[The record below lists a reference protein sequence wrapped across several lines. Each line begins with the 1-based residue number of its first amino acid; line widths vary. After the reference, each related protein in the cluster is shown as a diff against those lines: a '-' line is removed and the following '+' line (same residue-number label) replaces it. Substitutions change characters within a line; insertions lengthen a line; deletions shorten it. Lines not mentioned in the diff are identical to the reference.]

1 MNREQAIRTGNGA
14 VQTIVAPL
22 PRFPASP
29 LPRFSVFPLL
39 RLPVLKEAG
48 KLDNGRRFKLT
59 LHYDGAGFFGWQ
71 VQPGVRTVQAEL
83 EAALS
88 RLRNSPTTVIAAGR
102 TDRGV
107 HATGQV
113 VSALMPEKWT
123 AAELHRALNAILPDD
138 VWIASVEDA
147 PDEFHARY
155 DATARSYVYRIGTTP
170 DAASPFERRYCWP
183 LGVFLPIDVLNSAA
197 RRFIGRHSFRA
208 FAKAGQEERGDICTV
223 AAAEW
228 RQTAQGVEFH
238 VTADRFL
245 HHMVRYMVGTMV
257 DIARGRRSAPEID
270 LLLEGNSAVETSPP
284 APPEGLFLS
293 HVSY

>member
-1 MNREQAIRTGNGA
+1 M
-14 VQTIVAPL
+14 
-22 PRFPASP
+22 
-29 LPRFSVFPLL
+29 
-39 RLPVLKEAG
+39 LPVSEEV
-48 KLDNGRRFKLT
+48 DNFATERRFKLT

-113 VSALMPEKWT
+113 VSALMPAKWD
-123 AAELHRALNAILPDD
+123 ADDLRRALNAILPDD
-138 VWIASVEDA
+138 IWIAAVENA
-147 PDEFHARY
+147 PPDFHARY
-155 DATARSYVYRIGTTP
+155 DASTRSYVYRIGTT
-170 DAASPFERRYCWP
+170 DHAASPFVRRYCWA
-183 LGVFLPIDVLNSAA
+183 LAIALPITSLNDAA
-197 RRFIGRHSFRA
+197 RRFMGEHSFRA
-208 FAKAGQEERGDICTV
+208 FAKAGQPERGELCTV
-223 AAAEW
+223 RMAEW
-228 RQTAQGVEFH
+228 RPYPHGVEFH

-257 DIARGRRSAPEID
+257 DVARDRRPASDIDELLGGASA
-270 LLLEGNSAVETSPP
+270 LETSPP

>member
-1 MNREQAIRTGNGA
+1 MAEQTDSFGG
-14 VQTIVAPL
+14 
-22 PRFPASP
+22 
-29 LPRFSVFPLL
+29 
-39 RLPVLKEAG
+39 E
-48 KLDNGRRFKLT
+48 RRFKLT

-113 VSALMPEKWT
+113 VSALMPAKWS
-123 AAELHRALNAILPDD
+123 AAELHRALNAILPEDIW
-138 VWIASVEDA
+138 VVSVEEADPA
-147 PDEFHARY
+147 FHARY
-155 DATARSYVYRIGTTP
+155 DAKSRSYIYCVGTTP
-170 DAASPFERRYCWP
+170 EALSPFNRRHCWP
-183 LGVFLPIDVLNSAA
+183 LAVELPLDRLNDAA
-197 RRFIGRHSFRA
+197 RRFLGHHSFRA
-208 FAKAGQEERGDICTV
+208 FAKSGQPERGVVCTV
-223 AAAEW
+223 LSAEW
-228 RQTAQGVEFH
+228 RPCAGGVEFH

-257 DIARGRRSAPEID
+257 DIARGRRPASDID
-270 LLLEGNSAVETSPP
+270 GLLSGATGLETSPP

>member
-1 MNREQAIRTGNGA
+1 ME
-14 VQTIVAPL
+14 AP
-22 PRFPASP
+22 ADS
-29 LPRFSVFPLL
+29 
-39 RLPVLKEAG
+39 LPVE
-48 KLDNGRRFKLT
+48 RRFKLT

-113 VSALMPEKWT
+113 VSALMPAKWT
-123 AAELHRALNAILPDD
+123 AAELHRALNAILPEDIW
-138 VWIASVEDA
+138 VASAEDA
-147 PDEFHARY
+147 PAEFHARY
-155 DATARSYVYRIGTTP
+155 DATSRSYVYRIGTSP
-170 DAASPFERRYCWP
+170 QAASPFERRYCWP
-183 LGVFLPIDVLNSAA
+183 LAVPLPVDVLNDAA
-197 RRFIGRHSFRA
+197 GRFVGRHSFRA
-208 FAKAGQEERGDICTV
+208 FAKAGQEERGDVCTI

-257 DIARGRRSAPEID
+257 DVARGRRPASDID
-270 LLLEGNSAVETSPP
+270 ALLGGDTAVEKSPP

>member
-1 MNREQAIRTGNGA
+1 MNDETGS
-14 VQTIVAPL
+14 L
-22 PRFPASP
+22 P
-29 LPRFSVFPLL
+29 
-39 RLPVLKEAG
+39 E
-48 KLDNGRRFKLT
+48 RRFKLT

-113 VSALMPEKWT
+113 VSALMPQKWT
-123 AAELHRALNAILPDD
+123 AAELHRALNAVLPDD
-138 VWIASVEDA
+138 IWISAVEDA
-147 PDEFHARY
+147 HPDFHARY
-155 DATARSYVYRIGTTP
+155 DATARSYVYRIGTQP
-170 DAASPFERRYCWP
+170 DSASPFHRRHCWP
-183 LGVFLPIDVLNSAA
+183 LGISLPLDVLNDAA
-197 RRFIGRHSFRA
+197 RRFVGRHSFKA
-208 FAKAGQEERGDICTV
+208 FAKTGQEERGDMCVV
-223 AAAEW
+223 AEAEW
-228 RQTAQGVEFH
+228 RAVPEGVEFH

-245 HHMVRYMVGTMV
+245 HHMVRYMVGTMIDV
-257 DIARGRRSAPEID
+257 ARERRPASDIDE
-270 LLLEGNSAVETSPP
+270 LLSGNSGLETSPP

>member
-1 MNREQAIRTGNGA
+1 
-14 VQTIVAPL
+14 
-22 PRFPASP
+22 
-29 LPRFSVFPLL
+29 
-39 RLPVLKEAG
+39 LPVSEEAG
-48 KLDNGRRFKLT
+48 TFSGERRFKLT

-113 VSALMPEKWT
+113 VSASMPAKWS
-123 AAELHRALNAILPDD
+123 AGELQRALNAILPEDI
-138 VWIASVEDA
+138 WISSVDEA
-147 PDEFHARY
+147 PSEFHARY
-155 DATARSYVYRIGTTP
+155 DATSRSYVYRIGTVP
-170 DAASPFERRYCWP
+170 EAASPFSRRHCWA
-183 LGVFLPIDVLNSAA
+183 LGVPLSLARLNEAA
-197 RRFIGRHSFRA
+197 QRFVGRHSFRA
-208 FAKAGQEERGDICTV
+208 FAKAGQPERGEVCTV
-223 AAAEW
+223 TASEW
-228 RQTAQGVEFH
+228 RQSAGGVEFH

-257 DIARGRRSAPEID
+257 DVARERRPVEDID
-270 LLLEGNSAVETSPP
+270 ALLRGEGGLETSPP

>member
-1 MNREQAIRTGNGA
+1 MNDESGSI
-14 VQTIVAPL
+14 
-22 PRFPASP
+22 S
-29 LPRFSVFPLL
+29 S
-39 RLPVLKEAG
+39 E
-48 KLDNGRRFKLT
+48 RRFKLT

-113 VSALMPEKWT
+113 VSALMPQKWT
-123 AAELHRALNAILPDD
+123 AADLHRALNAVLPDD
-138 VWIASVEDA
+138 IWISSVEDA
-147 PDEFHARY
+147 EPDFHARY
-155 DATARSYVYRIGTTP
+155 DATARSYVYRVGTT
-170 DAASPFERRYCWP
+170 AASASPFHRRHCWP
-183 LGVFLPIDVLNSAA
+183 LGVSLPIDVLNDAA
-197 RRFIGRHSFRA
+197 RRFVGRHSFKA
-208 FAKAGQEERGDICTV
+208 FAKAGQEERGDMCTV
-223 AAAEW
+223 EKAEW
-228 RQTAQGVEFH
+228 RALPDGVEFH

-257 DIARGRRSAPEID
+257 DVARERRPISDID
-270 LLLEGNSAVETSPP
+270 ELLSGNSALETSPP

>member
-1 MNREQAIRTGNGA
+1 MSDE
-14 VQTIVAPL
+14 
-22 PRFPASP
+22 
-29 LPRFSVFPLL
+29 
-39 RLPVLKEAG
+39 
-48 KLDNGRRFKLT
+48 RRFKLT

-113 VSALMPEKWT
+113 VSASMPAKWS
-123 AAELHRALNAILPDD
+123 AAELHRALNSILPEDI
-138 VWIASVEDA
+138 WISSVEEAAAD
-147 PDEFHARY
+147 FHARY
-155 DATARSYVYRIGTTP
+155 DASSRSYIYRIGTAP
-170 DAASPFERRYCWP
+170 ESASPFSRRHCWP
-183 LGVFLPIDVLNSAA
+183 LGTDLPLDKLNQAA
-197 RRFIGRHSFRA
+197 RRFLGRHSFRA
-208 FAKAGQEERGDICTV
+208 FAKSGQPERGDVCTV
-223 AAAEW
+223 AVAEW
-228 RQTAQGVEFH
+228 RAAPGGVEFH

-257 DIARGRRSAPEID
+257 DVARNRRPVSDIDELLSDVGR
-270 LLLEGNSAVETSPP
+270 LETSPP

-293 HVSY
+293 HVSYR

>member
-1 MNREQAIRTGNGA
+1 MSEESDSLTG
-14 VQTIVAPL
+14 
-22 PRFPASP
+22 
-29 LPRFSVFPLL
+29 
-39 RLPVLKEAG
+39 E
-48 KLDNGRRFKLT
+48 RRFKLT

-113 VSALMPEKWT
+113 VSATMPGKWR
-123 AAELHRALNAILPDD
+123 AADLHRALNAILPEDI
-138 VWIASVEDA
+138 WISAVEEAA
-147 PDEFHARY
+147 PEFHARY
-155 DATARSYVYRIGTTP
+155 DATSRSYVYRIGTEP
-170 DAASPFERRYCWP
+170 AAASPFARRHCWP
-183 LGVFLPIDVLNSAA
+183 LGIALPLERLNQAAQRFL
-197 RRFIGRHSFRA
+197 GRHSFRA
-208 FAKAGQEERGDICTV
+208 FAKTGQPERGEVCTV
-223 AAAEW
+223 TVAEW
-228 RQTAQGVEFH
+228 RAAPGGVEFH

-257 DIARGRRSAPEID
+257 DVARQRRPLSDIDD
-270 LLLEGNSAVETSPP
+270 LLSGTSALETSAP

>member
-1 MNREQAIRTGNGA
+1 MSE
-14 VQTIVAPL
+14 
-22 PRFPASP
+22 
-29 LPRFSVFPLL
+29 
-39 RLPVLKEAG
+39 EAG
-48 KLDNGRRFKLT
+48 KLDAERRFRLT

-113 VSALMPEKWT
+113 VSALMPAKWS
-123 AAELHRALNAILPDD
+123 AAELHRALNAVLPDD
-138 VWIASVEDA
+138 IWVVNVEDA
-147 PDEFHARY
+147 DAAFHARY
-155 DATARSYVYRIGTTP
+155 DAQSRSYLYRIGTTP
-170 DAASPFERRYCWP
+170 EAFSPFHRKHCWP
-183 LGVFLPIDVLNSAA
+183 LGIELPLALLNDAAQRFLGEHP
-197 RRFIGRHSFRA
+197 FRA
-208 FAKAGQEERGDICTV
+208 FAKSGQPERGVVCTV
-223 AAAEW
+223 TVAEW
-228 RQTAQGVEFH
+228 RSYTGGVEFH

-257 DIARGRRSAPEID
+257 DVARGRRPASDIDALLTGAPM
-270 LLLEGNSAVETSPP
+270 LETSPP

>member
-1 MNREQAIRTGNGA
+1 VGEQADSLT
-14 VQTIVAPL
+14 T
-22 PRFPASP
+22 
-29 LPRFSVFPLL
+29 
-39 RLPVLKEAG
+39 E
-48 KLDNGRRFKLT
+48 RRFKLT

-113 VSALMPEKWT
+113 VSALMPQKWT
-123 AAELHRALNAILPDD
+123 AAALERALNAVLPDD
-138 VWIASVEDA
+138 IWIAAAEDA
-147 PDEFHARY
+147 EPDFHARY
-155 DATARSYVYRIGTTP
+155 DATARSYIYQIGTR
-170 DAASPFERRYCWP
+170 AESASPFYRRYCWP
-183 LGVFLPIDVLNSAA
+183 LGTSLPLEPLNDAA
-197 RRFIGRHSFRA
+197 RRFLGRHSFRA

-223 AAAEW
+223 SVAEW
-228 RQTAQGVEFH
+228 RGTERGVEFH

-257 DIARGRRSAPEID
+257 DVARGRRPPTDID
-270 LLLEGNSAVETSPP
+270 LLLAGDSTLETSPP

-293 HVSY
+293 HVSYQ